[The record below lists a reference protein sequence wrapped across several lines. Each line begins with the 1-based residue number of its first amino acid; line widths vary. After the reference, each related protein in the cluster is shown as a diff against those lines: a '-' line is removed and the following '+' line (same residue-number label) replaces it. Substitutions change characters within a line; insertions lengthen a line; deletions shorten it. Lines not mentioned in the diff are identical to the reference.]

1 MASEDVAEVC
11 VRLGMSD
18 VRDRRFVLC
27 GAQWPY
33 QKVMDHIADALGKPR
48 PSRPVRPWMRGLIWR
63 VFAVAEWITGKR
75 AVATRESIGNTGANH
90 TYDGSRVVEVMGTVG
105 PDWNYTPLEQAIQE
119 TAAAY
124 LAQWGN

>member
-1 MASEDVAEVC
+1 
-11 VRLGMSD
+11 
-18 VRDRRFVLC
+18 
-27 GAQWPY
+27 
-33 QKVMDHIADALGKPR
+33 
-48 PSRPVRPWMRGLIWR
+48 MRGLIWR
-63 VFAVAEWITGKR
+63 VVCSGGMESRAKR

-124 LAQWGN
+124 LAQLGN

>member
-1 MASEDVAEVC
+1 
-11 VRLGMSD
+11 
-18 VRDRRFVLC
+18 
-27 GAQWPY
+27 
-33 QKVMDHIADALGKPR
+33 MDAWTDLEGLWR
-48 PSRPVRPWMRGLIWR
+48 NGSR
-63 VFAVAEWITGKR
+63 KR

-124 LAQWGN
+124 LAQLGN